1 MTTIIASEEGDS
13 GHRTAVSLL
22 GDRTL
27 YIITTD
33 EGVIFDLY
41 HEEDDNESLIGTAAM
56 TFDEWADWTE
66 GRGI

>member
-1 MTTIIASEEGDS
+1 MTVIASEESGG
-13 GHRTAVSLL
+13 GHRTTVALPE
-22 GDRTL
+22 GRTL

-41 HEEDDNESLIGTAAM
+41 YENDDEESLIGTAAM
-56 TFDEWADWTE
+56 TFDEWADWIQ